1 MRFCCFF
8 AFTLTF
14 VAMLSSCSKSIN
26 ANKSPALHTNKKGI
40 SYIDTQE
47 TKTSY
52 KKIAIL
58 FASKNL
64 KEYAINLQNIAIAYT
79 LSQNTNMHLTFK
91 DFKQEKAQNLY
102 QALEEINNLKIK
114 KAILLIT
121 DDFKNTIDL
130 DNDVFNNFEI
140 IYLPANKK
148 DINNLGFGNI
158 VYGSIDYEKQID
170 ILLQL
175 ARNDTNIISLY
186 ENNKVSKELNEM
198 LNNKIN
204 VSKNHLLTAYTRGY
218 THFLQTYKDIEDST
232 IFLNTNQAKSAIA
245 LSQLITHNIN
255 ATIILSTQINFSPNF
270 LSTTQYK
277 DRQKLFIANSLPQTS
292 HKTTLLNDVEL
303 LYPNVMSNWVSYSIL
318 MGLEY
323 IDKGEIASFDDVHIK
338 NNSVIY
344 PINLYY
350 YTRNKYIKIDKFTL
364 QDYND
369 FNSTNRE
376 LRWDSFHKLHKTY
389 DFKESK

>member
-1 MRFCCFF
+1 MRSCCFF
-8 AFTLTF
+8 ALSITFIIMLT
-14 VAMLSSCSKSIN
+14 SCSKSIN
-26 ANKSPALHTNKKGI
+26 ANKSLAYANKKEI
-40 SYIDTQE
+40 LHIDTQE
-47 TKTSY
+47 TKTSH
-52 KKIAIL
+52 KEIAIL

-79 LSQNTNMHLTFK
+79 LSQNTNIHLTFK
-91 DFKQEKAQNLY
+91 DFKQEKTQNLY

-114 KAILLIT
+114 KIILLIT

-130 DNDVFNNFEI
+130 DNNVFNNFEI

-148 DINNLGFGNI
+148 DIHNLDFGNI
-158 VYGSIDYEKQID
+158 VYGSIDYEKQITT
-170 ILLQL
+170 LLKL

-186 ENNKVSKELNEM
+186 ENNKVSKELNEI

-204 VSKNHLLTAYTRGY
+204 VSKNHLLTAYTRKY
-218 THFLQTYKDIEDST
+218 THFLQTYKNIEDST

-255 ATIILSTQINFSPNF
+255 VTIVLSTQINFSPNF
-270 LSTTQYK
+270 LSITQYK
-277 DRQKLFIANSLPQTS
+277 DRQKLFIANSIPQTS
-292 HKTTLLNDVEL
+292 HKTTLLSDIGL
-303 LYPNVMSNWVSYSIL
+303 LYPNVMNNWVSYSIL
-318 MGLEY
+318 IGLEY
-323 IDKGEIASFDDVHIK
+323 MDKGKIVSFDDVYI
-338 NNSVIY
+338 NNNNVIY

-350 YTRNKYIKIDKFTL
+350 YTKNKYIKLDKFTR

-376 LRWDSFHKLHKTY
+376 LRWDSFHKLHKAY
-389 DFKESK
+389 DFNVSK